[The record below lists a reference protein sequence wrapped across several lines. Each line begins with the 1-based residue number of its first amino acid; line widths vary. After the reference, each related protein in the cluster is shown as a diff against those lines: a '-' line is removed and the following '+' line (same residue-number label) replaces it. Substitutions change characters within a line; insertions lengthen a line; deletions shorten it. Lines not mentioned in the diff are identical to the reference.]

1 MMALFF
7 WGLGPQGEQSLKS
20 RVTEQTFNLLR
31 GQGEG
36 DQGPGK
42 SKQKLITKMS
52 FYITSD
58 PDMSTNFFQCTV
70 IVYIVHYSDA
80 EQESSSA
87 LTYNTSYKT
96 AHTHYTQQHRDL
108 NTLQNNL

>member
-7 WGLGPQGEQSLKS
+7 WGLGPQGEPSLKS
-20 RVTEQTFNLLR
+20 RVTEWTFNLLR

-36 DQGPGK
+36 DQDPK
-42 SKQKLITKMS
+42 KIKTKLITKMS
-52 FYITSD
+52 FFITGAI
-58 PDMSTNFFQCTV
+58 NFFQCTV
-70 IVYIVHYSDA
+70 IVYIVHYGDG

-96 AHTHYTQQHRDL
+96 AHTHYSTAWRFKYIAK
-108 NTLQNNL
+108 